1 MSQTQRASALPTGA
15 DHSLRT
21 ASPARL
27 LPVLSE
33 LREEVRALSRQAHK
47 LALAQAGREAHDS
60 KAHDGEGAYHACLAT
75 LFERWVEDR
84 AGRAQVVCF
93 ASAAEFGLPLHSHA
107 ERCRAA
113 AMRDGSHAVR
123 ALYWAALH
131 RTRSR
136 VGMTAQMDDALAA
149 VLPHAAAEAMQAP
162 AAPEASRQA
171 LCRHCERLRLDA
183 RCADGHGAL
192 RALGEAH
199 WRSVGAGV
207 PCQTREHQ
215 CASCKTRWT
224 QHRSAADPFTVWTI
238 SRRGRIAD
246 TAVQDVKMA

>member
-15 DHSLRT
+15 EHSLRT

-33 LREEVRALSRQAHK
+33 LREEVRALSRQAHR
-47 LALAQAGREAHDS
+47 LALAQAGGAN
-60 KAHDGEGAYHACLAT
+60 DGEGGYHACLAM
-75 LFERWVEDR
+75 LFERWIEDR

-93 ASAAEFGLPLHSHA
+93 ASAAEFGLPLHRQA

-136 VGMTAQMDDALAA
+136 VGTTAQMDDALAA
-149 VLPHAAAEAMQAP
+149 ALPQAVAEAIQAP
-162 AAPEASRQA
+162 SGSHGEPDASRQT

-215 CASCKTRWT
+215 CAACKTRWT

-238 SRRGRIAD
+238 SRRGRTAD
-246 TAVQDVKMA
+246 MALQDVKTA

>member
-15 DHSLRT
+15 GHRVRT
-21 ASPARL
+21 AAPARL

-33 LREEVRALSRQAHK
+33 LRQEVRALSRRAHK
-47 LALAQAGREAHDS
+47 LALAQAGGAAD
-60 KAHDGEGAYHACLAT
+60 DGEGAYHACLAT
-75 LFERWVEDR
+75 LFERWIEDR
-84 AGRAQVVCF
+84 AGRSQVVCF
-93 ASAAEFGLPLHSHA
+93 ASAAEFGLPLHRHA

-113 AMRDGSHAVR
+113 AMCDGSHAVR

-136 VGMTAQMDDALAA
+136 VGMTAQMDDAFA
-149 VLPHAAAEAMQAP
+149 VLPPAAESMQAP
-162 AAPEASRQA
+162 GAANVSPRV
-171 LCRHCERLRLDA
+171 LCRHCERLRRDA

-192 RALGEAH
+192 RALGEAQ

-207 PCQTREHQ
+207 PCQTRAHQ

-224 QHRSAADPFTVWTI
+224 QHRSAADPFTVWTVCLG
-238 SRRGRIAD
+238 SPRVPCLPGAARAGPA
-246 TAVQDVKMA
+246 